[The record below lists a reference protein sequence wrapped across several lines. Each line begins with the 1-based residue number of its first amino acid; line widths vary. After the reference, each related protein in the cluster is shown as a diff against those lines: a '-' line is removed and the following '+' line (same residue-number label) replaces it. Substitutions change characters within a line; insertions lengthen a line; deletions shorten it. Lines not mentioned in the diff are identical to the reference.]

1 MSELN
6 KEKRDDI
13 LRPERGKPG
22 QLLSDKWKEDSKDG
36 VEFLKTRG
44 NHEQF

>member
-13 LRPERGKPG
+13 LRPERGKPW
-22 QLLSDKWKEDSKDG
+22 QLLSDKWQADSKEG
-36 VEFLKTRG
+36 VEFLETRE
-44 NHEQF
+44 NHE